1 MSRYLNHALTLLLFL
16 IFFHLGAIQSVLA
29 KLQLSQQDIAIAML
43 FATLGSL
50 LSIQLFSL
58 DFHDEGQ
65 LRLGINL
72 GGALVPLGFVI
83 YLIHSY
89 PVAIL
94 PTLLLTLC
102 VTLVV
107 YPLTRVERRRGFV
120 VYIFGAVFCSA
131 LGVLLIDSPD
141 YLVQAYI
148 AAVLGT
154 LIGGD
159 LMHLPQL
166 NQLKARNHETILIGG
181 GGLLD
186 AVFLSGLLAMFTA
199 EALRLHGYA

>member
-1 MSRYLNHALTLLLFL
+1 MSRYLNHALTLLLFV
-16 IFFHLGAIQSVLA
+16 IFFHLGAIESVLA
-29 KLQLSQQDIAIAML
+29 KLGLGQKEIGIAML
-43 FATLGSL
+43 IATLGSL
-50 LSIQLFSL
+50 LSIQLFSME
-58 DFHDEGQ
+58 FHDKGQ
-65 LRLGINL
+65 LHLGINL
-72 GGALVPLGFVI
+72 GGALVPLGFVV
-83 YLIHSY
+83 YLVHNY
-89 PVAIL
+89 PIAIL
-94 PTLLLTLC
+94 PTLVLTLC
-102 VTLVV
+102 VALVV
-107 YPLTRVERRRGFV
+107 YPLTRVEQRRGFV
-120 VYIFGAVFCSA
+120 VYVFGAVFCSA
-131 LGVLLIDSPD
+131 LGVLLIDSPE

-166 NQLKARNHETILIGG
+166 NELKARNHETVLIGG